1 MSVGKTLAILA
12 TLGTIWGVTYMHDR
26 AHRYDIVMAG
36 AGSGGSGG
44 SQENAGEVGSTQID
58 AYLVDHKTGK
68 VLFLRGMYEI
78 PTVRR
83 SCQDMGWSEIESG
96 CKMSR

>member
-1 MSVGKTLAILA
+1 MNVGKTLALLA
-12 TLGTIWGVTYMHDR
+12 TLATIWGVAYMHDR
-26 AHRYDIVMAG
+26 ANRYDIVVAG

-68 VLFLRGMYEI
+68 VWFVRGPIEI
-78 PTVRR
+78 PTARR
-83 SCQDMGWSEIESG
+83 SCQDMGWIEIDSG
-96 CKMSR
+96 CKMVK